1 MTPELTCP
9 CLLGNLSVPRG
20 VCVILAALHCNAWSG
35 VACQMPLAWAE
46 KTIPETHCVP
56 DGFCRMS
63 DWTKWRRQEGGVGMC
78 EEDRKGREAAI
89 NQSQGSI
96 SVVYSRAPDD
106 QQSTQQGSVKPTGPP
121 NPLHSVIG
129 VKIRGELYSH
139 FFVGMTK
146 PTNS

>member
-1 MTPELTCP
+1 MG
-9 CLLGNLSVPRG
+9 LGLQDVVNLG
-20 VCVILAALHCNAWSG
+20 AGI
-35 VACQMPLAWAE
+35 E
-46 KTIPETHCVP
+46 
-56 DGFCRMS
+56 
-63 DWTKWRRQEGGVGMC
+63 

>member
-1 MTPELTCP
+1 MGREDHTRNTLCARW
-9 CLLGNLSVPRG
+9 LLQDVRLDEM
-20 VCVILAALHCNAWSG
+20 A
-35 VACQMPLAWAE
+35 
-46 KTIPETHCVP
+46 K
-56 DGFCRMS
+56 
-63 DWTKWRRQEGGVGMC
+63 GGVGMC

-96 SVVYSRAPDD
+96 FVVYSRAPDD

-129 VKIRGELYSH
+129 VKIRGELLSH
-139 FFVGMTK
+139 FFVGTTK